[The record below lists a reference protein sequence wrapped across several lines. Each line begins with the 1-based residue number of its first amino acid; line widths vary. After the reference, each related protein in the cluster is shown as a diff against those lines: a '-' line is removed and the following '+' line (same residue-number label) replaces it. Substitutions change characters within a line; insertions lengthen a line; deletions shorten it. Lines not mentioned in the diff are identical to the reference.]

1 MAAIQTALNF
11 IKKSKPISPTSTGG
25 VFIHLSPFKQMPYAN
40 YQENLLDR
48 CDQRLIGCNQRIEE
62 LTQELRKAKLNKIEV
77 YKLIKAIKE
86 VNQ

>member
-1 MAAIQTALNF
+1 MLRIN
-11 IKKSKPISPTSTGG
+11 
-25 VFIHLSPFKQMPYAN
+25 LSAPPQLVGSLFTYHPFKKMPYAN

-62 LTQELRKAKLNKIEV
+62 LTQELRKAKLDKIEV

-86 VNQ
+86 VK